1 MTGVY
6 NWAKRDPDNPDTR
19 TYDLTRDGQVFGH
32 VTLSCDIPFH
42 AGIVGAATVAARE
55 IERVNSVDRLRLV
68 NGEAT

>member
-6 NWAKRDPDNPDTR
+6 NWAKRAPDNSETR
-19 TYDLTRDGQVFGH
+19 TYDLTRNGEPYGH

-55 IERVNSVDRLRLV
+55 IERSNSVDRLRLV